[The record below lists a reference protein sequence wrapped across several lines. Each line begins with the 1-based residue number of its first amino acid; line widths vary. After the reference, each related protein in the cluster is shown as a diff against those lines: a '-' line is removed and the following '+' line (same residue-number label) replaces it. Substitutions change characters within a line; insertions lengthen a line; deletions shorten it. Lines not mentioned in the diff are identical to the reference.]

1 MASAMLAAAASLWV
15 GSLPKYAVRRPSMT
29 KDSANNYHML
39 YKWMN
44 VMRTKGMPAFTADDG
59 KSRPQVH
66 T

>member
-1 MASAMLAAAASLWV
+1 
-15 GSLPKYAVRRPSMT
+15 MT